1 MKKENLERTDKPD
14 NLFIKILRYITKFL
28 ISTPFIILLILMDI
42 VVYSCF
48 AIGYIFYAMYKF
60 GEKEKIMSY
69 KKFVRSADYY
79 GLIYHYWRLK
89 NNVFK
94 K

>member
-28 ISTPFIILLILMDI
+28 ISTPFIMLWVLMDL
-42 VVYSCF
+42 VAYPCF
-48 AIGYIFYAMYKF
+48 AIGYMFYAMYKF

-69 KKFVRSADYY
+69 KEFVKSADYD
-79 GLIYHYWRLK
+79 GFIYIWLK

>member
-14 NLFIKILRYITKFL
+14 NLFIKILRYIVKFL
-28 ISTPFIILLILMDI
+28 ILTPFITLLILMDL
-42 VVYSCF
+42 VAYLCF
-48 AIGYIFYAMYKF
+48 TIGYIFYAMYKF

-69 KKFVRSADYY
+69 KEFVKLADYE
-79 GLIYHYWRLK
+79 GLIYNWLK
-89 NNVFK
+89 DDVFK